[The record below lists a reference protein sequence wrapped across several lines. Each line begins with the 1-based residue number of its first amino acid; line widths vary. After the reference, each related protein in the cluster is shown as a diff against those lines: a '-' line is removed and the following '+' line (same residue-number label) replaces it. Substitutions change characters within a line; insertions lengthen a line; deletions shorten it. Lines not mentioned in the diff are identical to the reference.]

1 MSAHTLSLKV
11 ELGTSMSSA
20 AAKIVALNPE
30 QLRPDML
37 TCVFTTGVR
46 VGEGVGTGVG
56 TAVVGDGVGSN
67 VWVGAG
73 VGNKHV
79 GSGKTA
85 RLSIAMSL
93 VKLSPV

>member
-1 MSAHTLSLKV
+1 M
-11 ELGTSMSSA
+11 
-20 AAKIVALNPE
+20 
-30 QLRPDML
+30 
-37 TCVFTTGVR
+37 
-46 VGEGVGTGVG
+46 GEGVGTGVG

-73 VGNKHV
+73 VGNEHV
-79 GSGKTA
+79 GFGKTA